1 MRFPFM
7 LMFTTRLVVV
17 ARKLKR
23 RVHAFI
29 ESIDTCH
36 RDFIEFAYSN
46 STSGAKVFDVFE
58 NWVTSAWCVFRA
70 FGFSFRQLFSPFR
83 SPFFFLLFF
92 ISCTNRSNSSLF
104 SGEEFFAV
112 RSLRWPRRTA
122 STPNYYAKRSLSL
135 PRHHYRYVRGLPF
148 SQGFCNLNIQ
158 TFSYLAPIFVSLVS
172 IFIYRVLITEPF
184 HSSLLLSTF
193 QFLHPP
199 PPAYILF
206 SLACFFSF
214 SLLFLFSGKQKEGGE
229 EKIAHSGAT
238 ISGIGNEFNELASSH
253 PFRVPAVPPT
263 EPRFSAYPLRLV
275 EKRHRLVLRIRVES
289 WPGNRAY
296 ERTPFIARR
305 RPPSFTPPPC
315 SSTRLDRAEKIGWE
329 ELREVEDE

>member
-104 SGEEFFAV
+104 SKRRGIFC
-112 RSLRWPRRTA
+112 RSFTPLATPHCEHTKLLRETFSLIATA
-122 STPNYYAKRSLSL
+122 SLSL
-135 PRHHYRYVRGLPF
+135 CTWPSFLARILQFKYSNVLL
-148 SQGFCNLNIQ
+148 SC
-158 TFSYLAPIFVSLVS
+158 SYL
-172 IFIYRVLITEPF
+172 
-184 HSSLLLSTF
+184 
-193 QFLHPP
+193 
-199 PPAYILF
+199 
-206 SLACFFSF
+206 CF
-214 SLLFLFSGKQKEGGE
+214 
-229 EKIAHSGAT
+229 
-238 ISGIGNEFNELASSH
+238 
-253 PFRVPAVPPT
+253 
-263 EPRFSAYPLRLV
+263 PRFHIHLPSIN
-275 EKRHRLVLRIRVES
+275 HRAI
-289 WPGNRAY
+289 
-296 ERTPFIARR
+296 PFIASSLYFSIFTSSSGLHSLFSRLLLLLLAFVPVFR
-305 RPPSFTPPPC
+305 QTEGGGERKKSRIPGQRFQGSVTSLTNWLPRIPSAFLLFHRPSHDSPPTLYA
-315 SSTRLDRAEKIGWE
+315 SSRKDTGSSLESA
-329 ELREVEDE
+329 

>member
-1 MRFPFM
+1 
-7 LMFTTRLVVV
+7 MFTTRLVVV

-104 SGEEFFAV
+104 SKRRGIFC
-112 RSLRWPRRTA
+112 RSFTPLATPHCEHTKLLRETFSLIATA
-122 STPNYYAKRSLSL
+122 SLSL
-135 PRHHYRYVRGLPF
+135 RTWPSFLARILQFKYSNVLL
-148 SQGFCNLNIQ
+148 SC
-158 TFSYLAPIFVSLVS
+158 SYLCFPRFHIHLPSINHRAIPFIASSLYFS
-172 IFIYRVLITEPF
+172 IFTSSSSGL
-184 HSSLLLSTF
+184 HSLFSRLLL
-193 QFLHPP
+193 L
-199 PPAYILF
+199 L
-206 SLACFFSF
+206 LAFVPVFRQTE
-214 SLLFLFSGKQKEGGE
+214 GGGE